1 MKDAYKKWQDDKN
14 FIIDGDKLKGKSFVF
29 SSFPTA
35 NKYGYQSGKVRPL
48 IYGDIIAR
56 YERMLN
62 KNVLYPVGF
71 NTLAET
77 SFIESRKASNM
88 LTDDI
93 SNAFLNQMLKLG
105 IGVNEQKI
113 MDMRHEEY
121 LSNLQMDF
129 IELYERGFIVYKE
142 TTVYQDKKSKKIY
155 DYMQAKPE
163 YEPLKMKAFVLK
175 CAGIIENVL
184 NDIDELNISSD
195 LKNSLKDAF
204 DKKEVLRISL
214 ETEAGED
221 LIIMPDE
228 PELLGGVTY
237 IFLNPDLMD
246 VMPYVSEDEIDN
258 VREYIRNPEGMFV
271 YSGNYCTNPLT
282 GYQIPI
288 FISQIH
294 NQAVYT
300 GNPASNEEDKLLAD
314 NEGFETIDIF
324 DYNGLLIHSDF
335 LNGLD
340 KEEGRK
346 EIFKGFIESGIAES
360 KFIYEHTDILISSN
374 DPFGALFPF
383 LDDRGELYSLIDFL
397 PYSFSVQFRPVLDE
411 KCDIPGNPI
420 PGTMNSLFVLGMA
433 PILAPLYDELGTN
446 EHIFSAFAE
455 DEFMAWGSIKSLA
468 IDDDMQYSLILM
480 PIVLNNIIRTQLPNV
495 PKIFN
500 DIKLIPDT
508 YDVNHENIQRSNNNM
523 INIDEL
529 TEKFNPDAVRSYF
542 MLSSI
547 EDDFIFNIENLKE
560 LNTFIEALRI
570 KVLNSTFVLENN
582 LDFEFFEFEN
592 KSKILLEEN
601 EVIKYV
607 NRIMRFS
614 ADIVLKERL
623 TKDQMLTYL
632 RVIYPILPFLSEEGY
647 EELFNSK
654 YSIINEGWPC

>member
-71 NTLAET
+71 HTLAES

-93 SNAFLNQMLKLG
+93 ANSFLNQMLKLG

-121 LSNLQMDF
+121 LSNLQLDF
-129 IELYERGFIVYKE
+129 IELYQRGFIVYKD
-142 TTVYQDKKSKKIY
+142 TTVYQDKKTKKIY

-163 YEPLKMKAFVLK
+163 YEPINMKAFVLK
-175 CAGIIENVL
+175 CAPVIENVL
-184 NDIDELNISSD
+184 KDIDELDISPD
-195 LKNSLKDAF
+195 LKDVLKDAF
-204 DKKEVLRISL
+204 GKTEVLSINL
-214 ETEAGED
+214 QTESKD
-221 LIIMPDE
+221 LNITLDE

-246 VMPYVSEDEIDN
+246 VMPYVSEDEEDN
-258 VREYIRNPEGMFV
+258 VREYIRNPEGMYV

-294 NQAVYT
+294 NKAVYT
-300 GNPASNEEDKLLAD
+300 GNPISCAEDRLLAE
-314 NEGFETIDIF
+314 NEGFEIIDIF
-324 DYNGLLIHSDF
+324 DFNGLLIHSDV
-335 LNGLD
+335 LNGLT

-346 EIFKGFIESGIAES
+346 EIFKSFIEMGIAES
-360 KFIYEHTDILISSN
+360 QFMYKHTDILISSN

-383 LDDRGELYSLIDFL
+383 LDDRGELYPLTNFL

-455 DEFMAWGSIKSLA
+455 DEYEAWGPIKSLA
-468 IDDDMQYSLILM
+468 IDDDMHFSLILM
-480 PIVLNNIIRTQLPNV
+480 PIILNNIIRTQLPNV
-495 PKIFN
+495 PKIYTN
-500 DIKLIPDT
+500 IKLVPDT
-508 YDVNHENIQRSNNNM
+508 FDINHENIQRSNNNM

-529 TEKFNPDAVRSYF
+529 TEKYNPDAVRSYF
-542 MLSSI
+542 MLSDI
-547 EDDFIFNIENLKE
+547 EDDFIFNENNLKE
-560 LNTFIEALRI
+560 LNDFIEALRI
-570 KVLNSTFVLENN
+570 KILNSTFVNENN

-601 EVIKYV
+601 EINKYV
-607 NRIMRFS
+607 SRIIRFS
-614 ADIVLKERL
+614 ADIVLNDNL
-623 TKDQMLTYL
+623 TKEQLLTYL
-632 RVIYPILPFLSEEGY
+632 RVIYPILPFLSEEAYGDI
-647 EELFNSK
+647 FNSK
-654 YSIINEGWPC
+654 YSIINEGWPN